1 MTTSSTEGLTTE
13 RREVGRGPNPQQLSR
28 PQNSAKNVVRDYRW
42 EILNSVAAWIQDME
56 IQEGDTAI
64 DLQEKLVEELREV
77 IALR

>member
-1 MTTSSTEGLTTE
+1 MTTSVTKGLTTE
-13 RREVGRGPNPQQLSR
+13 RRWAGKGPNPQQLSR
-28 PQNSAKNVVRDYRW
+28 PQNSAKNLVRDFRW

-64 DLQEKLVEELREV
+64 DLQEKLVGELREV